1 MPTVECPKC
10 EANLNA
16 PAEYKGRNVRCTK
29 CGHSFIL
36 RFSGHDL
43 DTISVKVPVKPPAK
57 DEDSTISF
65 CPPDATKPDSAI
77 KQKDPA
83 REKPGGEAPNKA

>member
-16 PAEYKGRNVRCTK
+16 PAEYKGRNVKCAK

-36 RFSGHDL
+36 RFSGHDF
-43 DTISVKVPVKPPAK
+43 DTISGKVPVKPSAK
-57 DEDSTISF
+57 DEDSTILF
-65 CPPDATKPDSAI
+65 CPPDALKPDSTLQ
-77 KQKDPA
+77 QKVPA
-83 REKPGGEAPNKA
+83 PEQSGGEAPDKA